1 MKKHG
6 IVNLIGWLILSL
18 AFSGCLSFG
27 SGDETIQQTKTPT
40 TGQELMDLKAA
51 YDKGLIS
58 EREYN
63 QQRATAE
70 GKIMSGDGT
79 SRPVDLAKA

>member
-1 MKKHG
+1 MKNRG

-27 SGDETIQQTKTPT
+27 GGDETIQQTKTTT

-58 EREYN
+58 EGEYN
-63 QQRATAE
+63 QQRE
-70 GKIMSGDGT
+70 KLLKGK
-79 SRPVDLAKA
+79 